1 LTVVDFDHSS
11 LLDWLLWR
19 IDITESKLYMD
30 RITTRLGRLWVWRS
44 RAAVSLCSVI
54 LFITCYP
61 DAGPGSCRISRI
73 YFLARWHKTPL
84 HRASVSLGLEHAF
97 VNSFLEWLSGCLG
110 FYVSFLVVIMC
121 CIGSLCTIWEIDWEG
136 HLRSDLYVSSGMLN
150 HIQFNLLLL
159 HL

>member
-11 LLDWLLWR
+11 LLDWILRR
-19 IDITESKLYMD
+19 IDITESKLYVD

-84 HRASVSLGLEHAF
+84 NRASVSLGLEHAF
-97 VNSFLEWLSGCLG
+97 VNSFLAWLSRFLCVVVGCNYVLYWEFMHQLRDWLG
-110 FYVSFLVVIMC
+110 
-121 CIGSLCTIWEIDWEG
+121 
-136 HLRSDLYVSSGMLN
+136 RSSQKWPICV
-150 HIQFNLLLL
+150 
-159 HL
+159 